1 MMMRNLFRKYAYA
14 VIIYA
19 ATVEL
24 ERRMT
29 GWAHR
34 SGMGQ

>member
-1 MMMRNLFRKYAYA
+1 MLTAERLNALM
-14 VIIYA
+14 A

-34 SGMGQ
+34 SGMSQG